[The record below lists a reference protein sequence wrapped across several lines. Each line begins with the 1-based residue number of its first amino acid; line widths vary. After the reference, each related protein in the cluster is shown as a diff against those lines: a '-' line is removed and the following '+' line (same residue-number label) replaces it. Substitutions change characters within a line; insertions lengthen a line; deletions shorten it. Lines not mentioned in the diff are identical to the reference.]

1 MAEAQKVIDWGVDW
15 LTVTGTTKS
24 SRLGLEKFGCRIMKE
39 ERNAGNEIKPWRFKG
54 YEGFRS
60 GSVEVGTRDDSS
72 IVRIAGGLARDHYCE
87 AFHTS
92 TNCSRVDYQVT
103 VCNGVDPQT
112 WIARQFKRANAWS
125 KEFKRKPAVD
135 LWWSNNGTA
144 TLYLNKRVS
153 EQFGRIYDKGE
164 QSLVPVL
171 EGCWRAEVEYKGAMA
186 FHQLKQLV
194 VHRTPQHY
202 LYASLQRFF
211 QIRSCQ
217 LEIDSTN
224 TQTIVLHEPATDE
237 RRQLEWIRKCV
248 SPTVKRLIA
257 RGRLP
262 EVLASLQL
270 PDGAQTQTTKL
281 KRVV

>member
-1 MAEAQKVIDWGVDW
+1 
-15 LTVTGTTKS
+15 
-24 SRLGLEKFGCRIMKE
+24 MKE

-54 YEGFRS
+54 YTGFRS
-60 GSVEVGTRDDSS
+60 GSVEVGTREDSS
-72 IVRIAGGLARDHYCE
+72 IVRVAGGLARDHYTE
-87 AFHTS
+87 AYHTA
-92 TNCSRVDYQVT
+92 TNCSRIDYQVT
-103 VCNGVDPQT
+103 VSNGVAPQV
-112 WIARQFKRANAWS
+112 WIAKQFKRANAWS
-125 KEFKRKPAVD
+125 KNFKRKPAVD

-144 TLYLNKRVS
+144 TLYLNKRIS

-171 EGCWRAEVEYKGAMA
+171 EGCWRAEVEYKGDMA

-194 VHRTPQHY
+194 SSRTPQYY

-211 QIRSCQ
+211 SVRSCQ
-217 LEIDSTN
+217 LQIDPTN
-224 TQTIVLHEPATDE
+224 TQTIVLHPSATDE

-257 RGRLP
+257 RGRLQ
-262 EVLASLQL
+262 EVLDSLQL
-270 PDGAQTQTTKL
+270 PDAAQLNKTKL